1 MTVLEFKVMEI
12 LLMIQSTR
20 HLNQNVATIANLII
34 SVSNIFVVLILD
46 ANTFY

>member
-1 MTVLEFKVMEI
+1 MEI
-12 LLMIQSTR
+12 LLMIQSTG